1 MLEIKYTYTKH
12 TAPFCSHLLI
22 NSSFNKVRLKG
33 KTEMPFSS
41 FARPQDPCFVLF
53 RCLSWSG
60 TTNTITL
67 DGVHPLHVDKKLADL
82 FQKKI
87 EATEDEPSNE
97 DGKTGTIGSV
107 LIATVAFAAAFTVPG
122 GFIADDNPDAG
133 TAILAKKFAFRAF
146 VVSDTMA
153 FASSIIAT
161 SFLIYGAREIIPRN
175 HRSRY
180 NTVASGLVPVA
191 AQFLIAAFAFA
202 FHLVLGHANRGLIIF
217 VYTVSLATV
226 LFCFPGI
233 WGTLQLGLAKAVW
246 RRAGWRGLV
255 NLQNRPSGL
264 VYQICCFATSL
275 LFDNYIRRPLFVYL
289 ISASFIVA
297 IALNIALPSY

>member
-1 MLEIKYTYTKH
+1 
-12 TAPFCSHLLI
+12 
-22 NSSFNKVRLKG
+22 
-33 KTEMPFSS
+33 MPFSS
-41 FARPQDPCFVLF
+41 FARPQDPCLVLF
-53 RCLSWSG
+53 RCLWWSG
-60 TTNTITL
+60 VTNTITL

-82 FQKKI
+82 FQNKI

-97 DGKTGTIGSV
+97 DGKTETIGSV

-122 GFIADDNPDAG
+122 GFIADDHPNAG

-153 FASSIIAT
+153 FACSIVAT
-161 SFLIYGAREIIPRN
+161 SFLIYGGRETIPRN

-180 NTVASGLVPVA
+180 NVVASGLVPLA
-191 AQFLIAAFAFA
+191 SQFLIAAFAFA
-202 FHLVLGHANRGLIIF
+202 FHLVLGHINRGLIVF
-217 VYTVSLATV
+217 VYTVCLATV
-226 LFCFPGI
+226 LLCTPGI
-233 WGTLQLGLAKAVW
+233 WLPMHLGMAKAVW

-255 NLQNRPSGL
+255 NLQNCPPGL
-264 VYQICCFATSL
+264 VYQICRFAGSL
-275 LFDNYIRRPLFVYL
+275 LFENYIRRPLFVYL